1 MNKQGLSLKSVI
13 LILSML
19 LVSVPIIVFGV
30 IEIKAAEKEARSDI
44 HDKIV
49 SDLGLIHNNVDNV
62 FNSIQS
68 KVKSD
73 LVFAEYVLNSSGRV
87 YLDRDKEIT
96 IDAVNQITKK
106 KSRITIPLMIAGGE
120 SVPFNYSIVDVI
132 QNHVGG
138 TATIFQVIPDGLLRI
153 STNVLK
159 LDNTRAVGT
168 YIPKTSPVYKTVM
181 NGDTFYGRAF
191 VVNAWYITAY
201 KPILNPDGGGI
212 IGVLYV
218 GVKEAPYVEEIKK
231 SLENKKIGNSG
242 YYEITDSNGEYI
254 LAGNKALE
262 DKNSFSVSDGSGK
275 AYMRDVVY
283 SALKLKPG
291 EIGSLYL
298 SLSEDDGG
306 KRTRLFSYFYYK
318 PLDLVVIGSV
328 YDQELVR
335 EAVDGYITR
344 IAAIVL
350 AFIIIGFI
358 LAVIVSKAISSPL
371 VHAQH
376 TVEKLGA
383 GDFRTYMKIR
393 TSIKELKLLGK
404 SVDNVMIPNIGK
416 IIREIRTVVETGL
429 NINKILNNYSRDA
442 EKISGLISDDVKRI
456 ESEMTNLDNQISEVS
471 SAVTQILETIGN
483 LAAQISNQSTAVTQ
497 TSAAIEEMSA
507 SLSSIARIAGE
518 KSAATHKLKDT
529 VASGREKITQ
539 SNEQISNISKDVDS
553 MMNIIGVINSIAA
566 QTNLLAMNA
575 AIEAAHAGQYG
586 AGFAV
591 VADEIRNLAESTGA
605 NAKMIADSLKTVV
618 TKMGAV
624 LNAGDESR
632 KAFENVETEVND
644 FVNAFTEI
652 SQSTREV
659 SEGNKEIMNAVE
671 SLMQISSVIADGSE
685 EIESSA
691 GDINESVNTIKDYSD
706 RVVNEITLVNAR
718 SVEVSIAQN
727 DIHTTV
733 EWNSMNINRI
743 KETLDYFRIPEGD
756 QDLGGYNT
764 GFLIS
769 ELLIHHQKW
778 VEDAAKAFD
787 GELTLDRDSAGDYGS
802 CQLGQWLSGAGKEI
816 FGDRDEFDSIVENHR
831 DFHSSV
837 RDVADSLL
845 ADDKTAA
852 MEAYKRVRESFHR
865 IIRGFMN
872 LLD

>member
-1 MNKQGLSLKSVI
+1 
-13 LILSML
+13 ML
-19 LVSVPIIVFGV
+19 LVSIPVIIFGI
-30 IEIKAAEKEARSDI
+30 IEIKVAERDARSSI
-44 HDKIV
+44 HKTII
-49 SDLGLIHNNVDNV
+49 SDLDLIRYNVDNT

-73 LVFAEYVLNSSGRV
+73 LIFAEYLLNSRGKV

-96 IDAVNQITKK
+96 IDAVNQITKE
-106 KSRITIPLMIAGGE
+106 KSAVTIPVMMAGGQP
-120 SVPFNYSIVDVI
+120 VPFNYSIVDDI
-132 QNHVGG
+132 RNHVGG
-138 TATIFQVIPDGLLRI
+138 TATIFQVIPGGLLRI

-159 LDNTRAVGT
+159 LDKTRAVGT
-168 YIPKTSPVYKTVM
+168 YIPRTSPVYKTVM

-201 KPILNPDGGGI
+201 KPILDPDGGI
-212 IGVLYV
+212 LGVLYV
-218 GVKEAPYVEEIKK
+218 GVKEAPYVDEIKK
-231 SLENKKIGNSG
+231 SLKKKTIGISG
-242 YYEITDSNGEYI
+242 YYEITDSKGTYI
-254 LAGNKALE
+254 LAHDKTLE
-262 DKNSFSVSDGSGK
+262 GKSSFSVKDGSGT
-275 AYMRDVVY
+275 AYMKNVID
-283 SALKLKPG
+283 SALKLKSG
-291 EIGSLYL
+291 ETGSVYL
-298 SLSEDDGG
+298 TVTDPDTGDKKS
-306 KRTRLFSYFYYK
+306 RLFSFFYHK
-318 PLDLVVIGSV
+318 PLDLVVVGSV
-328 YDQELVR
+328 YDRELVMA
-335 EAVDGYITR
+335 EVDGYMVR

-350 AFIIIGFI
+350 AFIVMGFI
-358 LAVIVSKAISSPL
+358 LAVIVAKEISSPL

-404 SVDNVMIPNIGK
+404 SVDSVMIPNIGK

-429 NINKILNNYSRDA
+429 NINRILNNYSKDA
-442 EKISGLISDDVKRI
+442 EKISGRISDDVERI
-456 ESEMTNLDNQISEVS
+456 ETEMTNLDNQISEVS
-471 SAVTQILETIGN
+471 SAVTQILATIGN
-483 LAAQISNQSTAVTQ
+483 LSAQISNQSTAVTQ

-518 KSAATHKLKDT
+518 KSAATHKLKET

-539 SNEQISNISKDVDS
+539 SNEQIGNISKDVDS

-632 KAFENVETEVND
+632 KAFENVENEVND

-671 SLMQISSVIADGSE
+671 SLMQISSVIAGGSE
-685 EIESSA
+685 EIEASA

-706 RVVNEITLVNAR
+706 RVVKEITLVNAR

-756 QDLGGYNT
+756 QDTGAYNT

-802 CQLGQWLSGAGKEI
+802 CQLGQWLSGEGKEL
-816 FGDRDEFDSIVENHR
+816 FGDREEFDALVENHR

-837 RDVADSLL
+837 RDVADSLSGG
-845 ADDKTAA
+845 DKEAA

-865 IIRGFMN
+865 IIKVFMN